1 MNLEKALSILGLS
14 RTYTEEDL
22 KRTYRKLIAKY
33 HPDLYESKS
42 ENEKKFAEE
51 KTKDI
56 NTAKELLEK
65 RLKDK
70 TSTNFRSTTRSNYK
84 TSSNAA
90 NQRYQTYT
98 YMSELRKR
106 KMELRKEIVDILDEI
121 NNIADNNDELLKHIK
136 NQLQTSLGLFK
147 NIIDIVNSV
156 SELSDMQS
164 KIYTKII
171 NILNNYAKD
180 YCKKHNI
187 TVDINT
193 LENKSLKK
201 LQEQLE
207 ELRKKKEEE
216 TRNIK
221 ILEEEFYKYT
231 LFTGFSILEK
241 VIIDFKDKIEKDYTD
256 GKLNSD
262 DAILKFNNMVL
273 EEFKNY
279 YKRLEFLNKLKKLL
293 ANGNFPGYYDMLI
306 EDLEKNVANRSYF
319 WSKAYNYL
327 DAFNQRERTGGTDEI
342 TKEEK
347 NRINNNKFESV
358 NEKNYII
365 KDYNVDKIFSKKK
378 NIKKNI

>member
-221 ILEEEFYKYT
+221 ILEDVSLNFDISKFKLALMCQYTPDFCPNEYKEIKRRVTTFEYNSVVDKALALGYDGYIQDITSANTIYT
-231 LFTGFSILEK
+231 P
-241 VIIDFKDKIEKDYTD
+241 DFCD
-256 GKLNSD
+256 GK
-262 DAILKFNNMVL
+262 KGF
-273 EEFKNY
+273 
-279 YKRLEFLNKLKKLL
+279 
-293 ANGNFPGYYDMLI
+293 
-306 EDLEKNVANRSYF
+306 
-319 WSKAYNYL
+319 
-327 DAFNQRERTGGTDEI
+327 
-342 TKEEK
+342 
-347 NRINNNKFESV
+347 
-358 NEKNYII
+358 
-365 KDYNVDKIFSKKK
+365 
-378 NIKKNI
+378 